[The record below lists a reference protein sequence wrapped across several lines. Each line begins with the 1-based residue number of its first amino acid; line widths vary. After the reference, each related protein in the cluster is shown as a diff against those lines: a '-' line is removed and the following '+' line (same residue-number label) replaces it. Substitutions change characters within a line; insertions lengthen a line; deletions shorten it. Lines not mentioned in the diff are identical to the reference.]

1 MPSRNSTS
9 ARRIW
14 FNFFIFLRSVIFKIM
29 NHRAV
34 TILCIAIVL
43 GSYNDHAFANDLFV
57 GKFASETRDNFGTDK
72 SGEYEIEVVRR
83 GENFN
88 LSVSQNG
95 KFLFDVEAAPCSPE
109 KEDYLRDRPPGDAY
123 VLCNTSMRS
132 SAFVYSQNG
141 IKVPMI
147 GTHYKVQYYAH
158 IQWGFYGFRKV
169 Q

>member
-1 MPSRNSTS
+1 
-9 ARRIW
+9 
-14 FNFFIFLRSVIFKIM
+14 M
-29 NHRAV
+29 NYRAV
-34 TILCIAIVL
+34 TLLCITIVL
-43 GSYNDHAFANDLFV
+43 GSYNAHAFANDLFI

-72 SGEYEIEVVRR
+72 YGEYEIEVIRK

-109 KEDYLRDRPPGDAY
+109 NEGYLRDRPPGEAY
-123 VLCNTSMRS
+123 ALCNISMRS
-132 SAFVYSQNG
+132 SALVYSQNG

-147 GTHYKVQYYAH
+147 GKHYKAQYYAH